1 MKTICNLE
9 AVDWTHV
16 KDFILQEGFYLFG
29 GFLEGAMPTN
39 DLWILKSELENLR
52 WIKGNTLGQAPEPR
66 YQQAMIHYPKENAI
80 IISGGRN
87 DKIQMIYSDLYFLA
101 LDTLTW
107 IKVDYIR
114 G

>member
-1 MKTICNLE
+1 
-9 AVDWTHV
+9 
-16 KDFILQEGFYLFG
+16 
-29 GFLEGAMPTN
+29 
-39 DLWILKSELENLR
+39 
-52 WIKGNTLGQAPEPR
+52 
-66 YQQAMIHYPKENAI
+66 MIHYPIEKAI

-87 DKIQMIYSDLYFLA
+87 DKIQMIYADLFFLA

>member
-1 MKTICNLE
+1 
-9 AVDWTHV
+9 
-16 KDFILQEGFYLFG
+16 
-29 GFLEGAMPTN
+29 
-39 DLWILKSELENLR
+39 
-52 WIKGNTLGQAPEPR
+52 
-66 YQQAMIHYPKENAI
+66 MIHYHKENAI

-87 DKIQMIYSDLYFLA
+87 DKIQMIYADLYFLA

>member
-1 MKTICNLE
+1 
-9 AVDWTHV
+9 
-16 KDFILQEGFYLFG
+16 
-29 GFLEGAMPTN
+29 
-39 DLWILKSELENLR
+39 
-52 WIKGNTLGQAPEPR
+52 
-66 YQQAMIHYPKENAI
+66 MIHYPKENAI